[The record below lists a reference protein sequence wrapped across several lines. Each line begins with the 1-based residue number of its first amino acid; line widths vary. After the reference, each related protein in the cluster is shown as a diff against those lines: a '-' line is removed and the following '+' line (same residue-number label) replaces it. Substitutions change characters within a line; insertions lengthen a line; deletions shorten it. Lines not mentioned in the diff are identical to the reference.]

1 MSESENESGD
11 EFEEKMDEN
20 DKDPDQEPESDEDLE
35 GLEKALQGKELK
47 FISLTYAPK
56 PCFNFNHSV
65 TYCDIMIEIQP
76 PTFAYTR

>member
-47 FISLTYAPK
+47 FIYNSLMLQNPA
-56 PCFNFNHSV
+56 S
-65 TYCDIMIEIQP
+65 ISIIL
-76 PTFAYTR
+76 

>member
-47 FISLTYAPK
+47 FISLTYAPS
-56 PCFNFNHSV
+56 PAS
-65 TYCDIMIEIQP
+65 ISIIL
-76 PTFAYTR
+76 